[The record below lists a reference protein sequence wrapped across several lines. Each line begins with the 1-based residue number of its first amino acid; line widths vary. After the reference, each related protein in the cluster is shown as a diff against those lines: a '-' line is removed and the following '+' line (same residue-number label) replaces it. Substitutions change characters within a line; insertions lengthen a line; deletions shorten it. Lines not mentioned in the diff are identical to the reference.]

1 MEDLLMLVEARTCQ
15 TLVQFLHLGELQDL
29 PLVIQLL
36 SGAGWTQIKWSK
48 NIQNQKISQDITS
61 ANCSFK
67 LWWNAVGLS
76 KATNSFVPVGDGLLP

>member
-48 NIQNQKISQDITS
+48 NIQNQKISQAPIAPS
-61 ANCSFK
+61 S
-67 LWWNAVGLS
+67 S
-76 KATNSFVPVGDGLLP
+76 DGMPLV